1 MAKTQI
7 ESKVLTVSEIAETAG
22 ITRNK
27 VWSFIRRNEIK
38 PVSKKSGK
46 FKFDS
51 KVVLEIENKQQKKRI
66 ENNKKE
72 DDAGISN
79 TVLEIFKKQLEKKDQ
94 QIKDQAKTIDFL
106 KGEIL
111 RARLDNQ
118 KKEKLLED
126 AAHDKEDAHDKIE
139 AVSAQG
145 KIVKNYI
152 GGIGFFEGEGI
163 NL

>member
-1 MAKTQI
+1 MVKKQI
-7 ESKVLTVSEIAETAG
+7 ENEVLTVSEIAEKVG

-27 VWSFIRRNEIK
+27 VWSFIRRNKIE

-72 DDAGISN
+72 DNAGISN

-94 QIKDQAKTIDFL
+94 QIKDQAETIDFL
-106 KGEIL
+106 KGEVL
-111 RARLDNQ
+111 RARLDSQN
-118 KKEKLLED
+118 KEKLLED
-126 AAHDKEDAHDKIE
+126 AWKKVE
-139 AVSAQG
+139 AISEKDLNRDEEKRHWWQFW
-145 KIVKNYI
+145 N
-152 GGIGFFEGEGI
+152 
-163 NL
+163 